1 MTLALALNFLYIMGR
16 FKQRKKSSTSD
27 KRDLVMRLYEN
38 LKKNVDMIK
47 KLITK
52 HHDLITNY
60 MGRR

>member
-52 HHDLITNY
+52 HHDLIRNY
-60 MGRR
+60 TGRR

>member
-1 MTLALALNFLYIMGR
+1 MTLVLALNFLYIMGR
-16 FKQRKKSSTSD
+16 FKQRKKSSTSN
-27 KRDLVMRLYEN
+27 KRDFVMKLYEN

-52 HHDLITNY
+52 HHDLIRNY